1 MHGISMVELWGTM
14 GIFAKGIVFTL
25 LAMSLYTATI
35 AIRKWIQLGKTRKA
49 TLKFAGPFS
58 QALAN
63 EDFAEAER
71 LVEGNPNSHLATA
84 FRRVFPSI
92 TFHSQ
97 DHALS
102 AVEVASVQRM
112 IDLNN
117 LEQLSRF
124 RRGLGVL
131 ATTGATAPFVGL
143 LGTTMGVVTAFTG
156 MAAAGSGGLAAI
168 SAGIAEALIV
178 TALGLIVAIPAVW
191 LYNYFINRIDYLSME
206 VTYTT
211 KEFMDF
217 LIRYE
222 AGLEARLGKSGDA
235 AMLESGASAHAGS
248 DAKAGDRARMS

>member
-1 MHGISMVELWGTM
+1 MGISLVELWGTM
-14 GIFAKGIVFTL
+14 GWFAKGIVFIL
-25 LAMSLYTATI
+25 LGMSIYVATI
-35 AIRKWIQLGKTRKA
+35 VIRKLIQLNRARKA
-49 TLKFAGPFS
+49 TLRFASPFS

-63 EDFAEAER
+63 EDFSEAER
-71 LVEGNPNSHLATA
+71 LVEAHPNSHLATA

-117 LEQLSRF
+117 LEQLARF

-131 ATTGATAPFVGL
+131 ATVGATAPFVGL
-143 LGTTMGVVTAFTG
+143 LGTTMGVVNAFTG
-156 MAAAGSGGLAAI
+156 MATAGSGGLAAI
-168 SAGIAEALIV
+168 SAGIAEALIT
-178 TALGLIVAIPAVW
+178 TAFGLLVAIPAVW

-217 LIRYE
+217 LIKY
-222 AGLEARLGKSGDA
+222 EARLEGGKGRSDEA
-235 AMLESGASAHAGS
+235 AMLESGSRVYDPAAAE
-248 DAKAGDRARMS
+248 RARMS